1 MAGRGQ
7 VRLDAGRRKLKEE
20 AGRSVPAA
28 GGDPAAG
35 LVVLRSD
42 RFREMSCC
50 LVLERNGKMANCQI
64 VIAGLR
70 KIAEKIE
77 EQKEYLT
84 ELDQPI
90 GDSDH
95 GINLARGFAAV
106 EKKLLELEDKDIG
119 TILKTAG
126 MALVST
132 VGGASGPLYGSAL
145 MKMGMVLAGKTEMGM
160 EDFLA
165 AMEAAVEAVK
175 QRGKS
180 TVEEATMLDA
190 MVPALEAMKE
200 EAGKGAEKSAVLAAG
215 CKASWAGAE
224 HTKDLVATKG
234 RASYVG
240 ERGIGHQDPGATSF
254 SFMLEMVKDVIGE

>member
-1 MAGRGQ
+1 MADSKF
-7 VRLDAGRRKLKEE
+7 VIEVLK
-20 AGRSVPAA
+20 
-28 GGDPAAG
+28 
-35 LVVLRSD
+35 
-42 RFREMSCC
+42 
-50 LVLERNGKMANCQI
+50 
-64 VIAGLR
+64 
-70 KIAEKIE
+70 KIGEKIE

-95 GINLARGFAAV
+95 GINLARGFGEV
-106 EKKLLELEDKDIG
+106 EKKLPTLEGKDLG
-119 TILKTAG
+119 TVMKTVG
-126 MALVST
+126 MTLVST
-132 VGGASGPLYGSAL
+132 VGGASGPLYGSAF
-145 MKMGMVLAGKTEMGM
+145 MKMGMAWGGKMEIGMEEFLAGM
-160 EDFLA
+160 D
-165 AMEAAVEAVK
+165 AAVEAVR

-190 MVPALEAMKE
+190 MVPALDAMKK
-200 EAGKGAEKSAVLAAG
+200 EAVDMAAAENSQSSVKEVLAAG

-254 SFMLEMVKDVIGE
+254 SFMLETVKDSL